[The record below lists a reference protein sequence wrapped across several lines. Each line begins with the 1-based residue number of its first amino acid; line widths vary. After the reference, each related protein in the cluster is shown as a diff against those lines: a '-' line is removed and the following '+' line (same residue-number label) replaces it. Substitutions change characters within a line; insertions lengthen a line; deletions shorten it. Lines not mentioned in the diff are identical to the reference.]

1 MFDSYA
7 RSGSR
12 ACAMIS
18 DGTGTSDRE
27 RRSSMSSTRTTTP
40 RTGDRLALGSLLV
53 CAALTTWM
61 VVRVTTS
68 EQVPAID
75 RTVHDLLWRR
85 DGEILTTVAETL
97 TWIGS
102 IWTLVPLLVVL
113 CLWKPRSDRPVVHA
127 VWLLG
132 CFGLAVL
139 ARSVLQPLIQR
150 DRPLTDGILAD
161 GPGFSFPSGHTLQ
174 LAVALGLLYAVYRP
188 AGRPAR
194 ALAVAGGVV
203 LVLAVGWTRL
213 HLGVHWF
220 SDVVG
225 GALLGG
231 AILALWVLTRR
242 WRPVP

>member
-1 MFDSYA
+1 
-7 RSGSR
+7 
-12 ACAMIS
+12 MIS
-18 DGTGTSDRE
+18 GGTGTSDRE
-27 RRSSMSSTRTTTP
+27 RRSSMSSTRTATP
-40 RTGDRLALGSLLV
+40 DTSDRLALGALLA
-53 CAALTTWM
+53 CAALATWI

-68 EQVPAID
+68 EQVPALD
-75 RTVHDLLWRR
+75 RSVHDLLFNRG
-85 DGEILTTVAETL
+85 GEWVTAVAATL
-97 TWIGS
+97 TWLGS

-139 ARSVLQPLIQR
+139 TRSVLQPLTAR
-150 DRPLTDGILAD
+150 ERPLTDGILAD

-174 LAVALGLLYAVYRP
+174 LVVALGLLYAVYRP
-188 AGRPAR
+188 AGRTAR
-194 ALAVAGGVV
+194 ALAVAGGAV

-242 WRPVP
+242 WRPAP